1 MLTECTGKYSLV
13 VQGGGQKGAF
23 AAGVLDTFIAA
34 NYDPFSLYIG
44 TSAGALNVSSF
55 VTKQPG
61 LGLDFIINY
70 TTKNRF
76 FDFHR
81 LMHKQQAAMDLD
93 WAFQFVHSGEFPLDL
108 KKGAQNLG
116 ADKQALACV
125 THVEEMKD
133 YYFPIFSEHWYD
145 VLRATCAI
153 PMLYHQEIEIDGAK
167 WVDGGVTATI
177 PVQEAYRR
185 GACNIVAITTEAMID
200 DTPKSHFSLS
210 SDNLDKLKLELSKGI
225 EPYIQRFSSRAATAA
240 PHKTT
245 QGANKAKQ
253 ISEQFLARVN
263 QLQAQHN
270 FPKLDSIPKNW
281 LPDTEKLS
289 EMLAHQ
295 SQKINFKA
303 HTPRTVEML
312 FNHYM
317 NHSAI
322 SGFMNKPPE
331 GVNLWEITPHKPLS
345 CSGLLSHKDD
355 ILADYES
362 GVLAGKE
369 FLSNSNHTK

>member
-1 MLTECTGKYSLV
+1 MQSECTGQYSLV

-76 FDFHR
+76 FDFTR
-81 LMHKQQAAMDLD
+81 LLDKQQAAMDLD

-116 ADKQALACV
+116 AHKQALACI

-153 PMLYHQEIEIDGAK
+153 PMLYHQEIEMDGAN

-185 GACNIVAITTEAMID
+185 GACNIVAITTEAMIVE
-200 DTPKSHFSLS
+200 TPKSHLA
-210 SDNLDKLKLELSKGI
+210 LPTEPLEKLKQDLTRGI
-225 EPYIQRFSSRAATAA
+225 EPYIHRFSSASNN
-240 PHKTT
+240 
-245 QGANKAKQ
+245 NKAKQ
-253 ISEQFLARVN
+253 ISEHFLARVS
-263 QLQAQHN
+263 QLQEHPH
-270 FPKLDSIPKNW
+270 FPKLDSMPKNW
-281 LPDTEKLS
+281 LPDTDKLT
-289 EMLAHQ
+289 EMLAQQ
-295 SQKINFKA
+295 SRKINFKA
-303 HTPRTVEML
+303 HAPRAVEML
-312 FNHYM
+312 FHHYM
-317 NHSAI
+317 NHSTV
-322 SGFMNKPPE
+322 SDFMNKPPQ
-331 GVNLWEITPHKPLS
+331 GVSLWEIAPHKPLS
-345 CSGLLSHKDD
+345 CSGLMSHKDD

-369 FLSNSNHTK
+369 FLSKVRG